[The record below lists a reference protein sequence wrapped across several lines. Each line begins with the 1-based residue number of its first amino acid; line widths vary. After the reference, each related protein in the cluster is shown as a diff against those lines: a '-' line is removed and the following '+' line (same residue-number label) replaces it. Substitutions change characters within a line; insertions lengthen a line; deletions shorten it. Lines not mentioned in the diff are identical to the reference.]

1 MPVLARGWCTSGPR
15 AAISQVA
22 APAPSAP
29 GSAPLSARRLRRS
42 GPSQRAPDDL
52 RSPELAMRAKRSSD
66 RSHAIGFPTPGSE
79 NLDDDVWIVEQA
91 EAGRILLTRDRLRL
105 GPPPERPFSDPGP
118 GSSASPVAPG
128 TSSCG
133 SPG

>member
-79 NLDDDVWIVEQA
+79 NLDDHVLDRRAGGGRPDPADEGQA
-91 EAGRILLTRDRLRL
+91 AAG
-105 GPPPERPFSDPGP
+105 P
-118 GSSASPVAPG
+118 APG
-128 TSSCG
+128 E
-133 SPG
+133 